1 MLANGVKET
10 TATTGTGT
18 VTLSAVT
25 GFARFANAFAVGDLV
40 SYAIRDGNDWEWGLG
55 AVGASN
61 TLTRDVCTAKFAS
74 GTYENMPAT
83 KLSLSGSAEVY
94 CAQHTGTYGARVG
107 RSTFSS
113 SPTRLVRTVGGA
125 TSAATATMGAAFYVP
140 FTVDRVFKISALGC
154 RVQTGAAGATTIDI
168 GIYNSGTV
176 SGKERPTT
184 RICQVTGLDGTTTG
198 EKSASVT
205 AVLAPGQLYRSAL
218 LALSGSPSVQGY
230 SAAQLLLASEYIN
243 TITTANAGLT
253 KSGLSG
259 LAADA
264 SAENPSTSTAAPAV
278 ACWEA

>member
-40 SYAIRDGNDWEWGLG
+40 SYSIRDGNDWEWGLG

-61 TLTRDVCTAKFAS
+61 TLSRDVCTAKFAA

-83 KLSLSGSAEVY
+83 KLNLSGSAEVY

-107 RSTFSS
+107 RSTFSNNQ
-113 SPTRLVRTVGGA
+113 TRLARTTASA
-125 TSAATATMGAAFYVP
+125 TSASTATMGSAFYTP
-140 FTVDRVFKISALGC
+140 FTVDRVFKILALGC
-154 RVQTGAAGATTIDI
+154 RVQTGAAGTTTIDI
-168 GIYNSGTV
+168 GIYNSGLV

-184 RICQVTGLDGTTTG
+184 RICQVTGLDGVTSG
-198 EKSASVT
+198 EKSASVS
-205 AVLAPGQLYRSAL
+205 AVLVPGQLYWSAL

-230 SAAQLLLASEYIN
+230 SAAQLLLATEYTN
-243 TITTANAGLT
+243 TITTANAGLV
-253 KSGLSG
+253 KGSLSG
-259 LAADA
+259 LASDA
-264 SAENPSTSTAAPAV
+264 SSENPSTSSTAFAV

>member
-18 VTLSAVT
+18 VTLSAVA

-40 SYAIRDGNDWEWGLG
+40 SYAIRDGNDWEWGIG

-83 KLSLSGSAEVY
+83 KLSLSGAAEVY

-113 SPTRLVRTVGGA
+113 NPTRLVRSVAGA
-125 TSAATATMGAAFYVP
+125 TSNSTLTAGSAYYVP

-154 RVQTGAAGATTIDI
+154 RVQTGAAGATIDI
-168 GIYNSGTV
+168 GIYNSGVV

-184 RICQVTGLDGTTTG
+184 RICQVTGLDATTSG
-198 EKSASVT
+198 EKSASVS
-205 AVLAPGQLYRSAL
+205 AVLVPGQLYWSAL
-218 LALSGSPSVQGY
+218 LALGGGPGVQGY
-230 SAAQLLLASEYIN
+230 SAAQLLLACEYIN
-243 TITTANAGLT
+243 TIATANAGLA
-253 KSGLSG
+253 KSGLSA

-264 SAENPSTSTAAPAV
+264 SAENPSTGTIAPAV

>member
-18 VTLSAVT
+18 ITLSAVT
-25 GFARFANAFAVGDLV
+25 GFARFASAFAVGDLV
-40 SYAIRDGNDWEWGLG
+40 SYSIRDGNDWEWGLG
-55 AVGASN
+55 SVGTSN
-61 TLTRDVCTAKFAS
+61 TLIRDVCTAKFAS

-113 SPTRLVRTVGGA
+113 NPTRLVRSTASA
-125 TSAATATMGAAFYVP
+125 TSSSTIAAGSVFYVP

-154 RVQTGAAGATTIDI
+154 RVQTGATSATIDI
-168 GIYNSGTV
+168 GIYNSGMV
-176 SGKERPTT
+176 SGGKERPTT
-184 RICQVTGLDGTTTG
+184 RVCQVTGLDASTTG
-198 EKSASVT
+198 EKYKSVS
-205 AVLAPGQLYRSAL
+205 AVLVPGQMYWSAL
-218 LALSGSPSVQGY
+218 LALVAASGVQSY
-230 SAAQLLLASEYIN
+230 SSAQLLLATEYTN
-243 TITTANAGLT
+243 TITSANAALAKG
-253 KSGLSG
+253 GLSA

-264 SAENPSTSTAAPAV
+264 SSENPSTSSTAPAV

>member
-18 VTLSAVT
+18 VTLSAVS
-25 GFARFANAFAVGDLV
+25 GFARFADAFAVGDQV
-40 SYAIRDGNDWEWGLG
+40 SYTIRDGDDWEWGLG
-55 AVGASN
+55 SVGASN

-113 SPTRLVRTVGGA
+113 NPTRLVR
-125 TSAATATMGAAFYVP
+125 STAGVSTTAVLKAGAAFYVP

-154 RVQTGAAGATTIDI
+154 RVHAVAAGSTIDI

-184 RICQVTGLDGTTTG
+184 RICQVTGLDGTTSG

-205 AVLAPGQLYRSAL
+205 AVLVPGQMYWSAM
-218 LALSGSPSVQGY
+218 LALGGEPTVRGY
-230 SAAQLLLASEYIN
+230 SAAQLLLATEYTN
-243 TITTANAGLT
+243 TITTANVGLT
-253 KSGLSG
+253 KGGLSG

-264 SAENPSTSTAAPAV
+264 SAENPSTSTDAPAV

>member
-18 VTLSAVT
+18 ITLSAVT

-40 SYAIRDGNDWEWGLG
+40 SYSIRDGNDWEWGLG
-55 AVGASN
+55 TVGASN
-61 TLTRDVCTAKFAS
+61 TLTRDVVTAKYAS
-74 GTYENMPAT
+74 GAYSNMPASG
-83 KLSLSGSAEVY
+83 LSLSGSAEVY

-107 RSTFSS
+107 RSTFSGN
-113 SPTRLVRTVGGA
+113 PTRLVRTVAGV
-125 TSAATATMGAAFYVP
+125 TSSSTLTAGAAYYVP

-154 RVQTGAAGATTIDI
+154 RVQTGAAGVSIDI
-168 GIYNSGTV
+168 GIYNSGMV

-184 RICQVTGLDGTTTG
+184 RICQVTGLDGTTSG
-198 EKSASVT
+198 EKSASVS
-205 AVLAPGQLYRSAL
+205 AVLVPGQLYWSAL
-218 LALSGSPSVQGY
+218 LALGGAPGVQGY
-230 SAAQLLLASEYIN
+230 PASQLLLAAEYIN
-243 TITTANAGLT
+243 TITTANAGLS

>member
-83 KLSLSGSAEVY
+83 KLSLSGAAEVY

-113 SPTRLVRTVGGA
+113 NPTRLVRSVAGA
-125 TSAATATMGAAFYVP
+125 STTAGLTAGAAVYVP

-154 RVQTGAAGATTIDI
+154 RVQTGAAGSTIDI

-205 AVLAPGQLYRSAL
+205 AVLVPGQMYWSAM
-218 LALSGSPSVQGY
+218 LALGGGPTVRAY
-230 SAAQLLLASEYIN
+230 MAAHLLLACEYYN
-243 TITTANAGLT
+243 TFEPNSGVS
-253 KSGLSG
+253 KSGLSA

-264 SAENPSTSTAAPAV
+264 SAENPSTGTAAPAV

>member
-18 VTLSAVT
+18 ITLSAVT
-25 GFARFANAFAVGDLV
+25 GFARFASAFAVGDLV
-40 SYAIRDGNDWEWGLG
+40 SYSIRDGNDWEWGLG
-55 AVGASN
+55 SVGASN
-61 TLTRDVCTAKFAS
+61 TLSRDVCTAKFAS

-113 SPTRLVRTVGGA
+113 NPTRLVRSVAGA
-125 TSAATATMGAAFYVP
+125 TSSSTITAGSVYYVP

-154 RVQTGAAGATTIDI
+154 RVQTGAAGATIDI
-168 GIYNSGTV
+168 GIYNSGMV

-184 RICQVTGLDGTTTG
+184 RICQVTGLDGTTSG
-198 EKSASVT
+198 EKSASVS
-205 AVLAPGQLYRSAL
+205 AVLVPGQLYWSAL
-218 LALSGSPSVQGY
+218 LALGGGPGVQGY
-230 SAAQLLLASEYIN
+230 SAAQLLLACEYIN
-243 TITTANAGLT
+243 TITTANAGLA
-253 KSGLSG
+253 KAGLSA

-264 SAENPSTSTAAPAV
+264 SAENPSTSSAAPAV